1 MSLLTTVNDV
11 CMACGLN
18 PPISMFGTSIQ
29 PRTQAE
35 LLSLAN
41 EMAQRIAYD
50 VREWTAL
57 KLVQTFTSTGGVTNA
72 DNSVSYAMPANFK
85 RMLLTT
91 QVYSSQTPRLPMV
104 FVADT
109 DEWLA
114 RRISNYP
121 GGWGE
126 WTMIGNN
133 MVIYPALAAGHSIS
147 FVYLDKNCVGLYGG
161 GYGDTFA
168 NDADVFRIP
177 ERLLKLGM
185 IWQWKA
191 NKGSPYAEDMG
202 TYSDA
207 LVNVAGA
214 DKPAPIIVG
223 RLPASANVPVAYPWP
238 VPTP

>member
-1 MSLLTTVNDV
+1 MSLLSVTKDV
-11 CMACGLN
+11 CMAIGVN
-18 PPISMFGTSIQ
+18 PPVSMFGTSIQ

-57 KLVQTFTSTGGVTNA
+57 KLVNTFAAAAGVTNA
-72 DNSVSYAMPANFK
+72 DGSVSFAMPANFK
-85 RMLLTT
+85 RMLLTS
-91 QVYSSQTPRLPMV
+91 QVYSSAMPRLPLV
-104 FVADT
+104 FVSDT

-114 RRISNYP
+114 RRAGNYL

-126 WTMIGNN
+126 WTMIGTD
-133 MVIYPALAAGHSIS
+133 MLVYPAPAAGSTLS
-147 FVYLDKNCVGLYGG
+147 FVYLDKNCVRLFGG
-161 GYGDTFA
+161 GNGDTFV
-168 NDADVFRIP
+168 NDADEFRIN

-185 IWQWKA
+185 TWEWKCR
-191 NKGSPYAEDMG
+191 KGSPYAEDMG

-207 LVNVAGA
+207 LVNIAGA

-223 RLPASANVPVAYPWP
+223 RQPISAAAQMAYPWP
-238 VPTP
+238 VPT